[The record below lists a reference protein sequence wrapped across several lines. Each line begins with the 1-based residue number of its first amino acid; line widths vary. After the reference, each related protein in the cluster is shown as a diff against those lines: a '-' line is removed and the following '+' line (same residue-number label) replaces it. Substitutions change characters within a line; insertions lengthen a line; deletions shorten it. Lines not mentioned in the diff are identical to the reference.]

1 MLTCHAVSQVKQAS
15 VEHAPFPAEEPEPTV
30 EAVAAGSDPTTT
42 HAGLTELQQPQTN
55 GIPATEQ
62 STSTVQAEGNVAGER
77 WDTAT
82 GAEKDAMEESYEIV
96 PRPNEEVDTPA
107 AAPIEASQQQQ
118 TTSWADEPA
127 AGNTAGEAWD
137 TKAPGQEAAADTSA
151 PTNGTADDGFHEVPG
166 RTRGGRGGNRGR
178 GEGERGGR
186 GGRGGGRGR
195 GGPFRGNRGDGNE
208 GRNRGGRGR
217 GPRGDGNAPARS

>member
-1 MLTCHAVSQVKQAS
+1 M
-15 VEHAPFPAEEPEPTV
+15 
-30 EAVAAGSDPTTT
+30 
-42 HAGLTELQQPQTN
+42 TELQQSQTN
-55 GIPATEQ
+55 GVPATEQ
-62 STSTVQAEGNVAGER
+62 STSTLQAEGNVAAER
-77 WDTAT
+77 WDANT

-96 PRPNEEVDTPA
+96 PRPNDEVDIPA

-127 AGNTAGEAWD
+127 AGNLAGESWD

-151 PTNGTADDGFHEVPG
+151 PTNGAADDGFHEVPG

-178 GEGERGGR
+178 GEGQSRGGR
-186 GGRGGGRGR
+186 GGRGR